1 MTEMYAIAID
11 VGSTFIKCSLIN
23 VQGQMR
29 YSFKM
34 PSKDVLTEGEIIAL
48 INAAVRKCASQT
60 GKQVLGIGIGFPGIV
75 ENNIIVG
82 GADNLPGFRN
92 VDLGAI
98 VAASTG
104 LNVMV
109 DNDANMM
116 AWGEMQYGSGKNC
129 SDVVF
134 LTVGTGIGGCLV
146 INNKLYGGFRNT
158 GAELGHI
165 VINFNG
171 PECSC
176 GGRGCFEAYASTK
189 ALIRDYAA
197 LSGMPASGLDR
208 KIVIKNYL
216 SGDGNAIRAMEA
228 HFNYL
233 SVGIA
238 SLVNIFS
245 PQKVIIGGGIAEAGN
260 FYVDEIAKRVLQ
272 KAMPDTS
279 SHTVVVR
286 AQTGDNA
293 CLLGC
298 ASRVFSTLVLFQ
310 SNYTPE

>member
-1 MTEMYAIAID
+1 MYAIAID
-11 VGSTFIKCSLIN
+11 VGSTFIKCGLIN
-23 VQGQMR
+23 VKGEIV
-29 YSFKM
+29 YTFKM
-34 PSKDVLTEGEIIAL
+34 PSRDILTEGEIIAL
-48 INAAVRKCASQT
+48 INAAVRKCASQAE
-60 GKQVLGIGIGFPGIV
+60 KQVLGIGIGFPGIV

-92 VDLGAI
+92 VNLGAI

-104 LNVMV
+104 LNVIV

-176 GGRGCFEAYASTK
+176 GGRGCFEAYASVK

-197 LSGMPASGLDR
+197 LTGISPADLNR
-208 KIVIKNYL
+208 KLLIKNYL
-216 SGDGNAIRAMEA
+216 LGEEAAITAMKQ
-228 HFNYL
+228 HFNYM

-245 PQKVIIGGGIAEAGN
+245 PQKVIIGGGIAEAGD
-260 FYVDEIAKRVLQ
+260 FYVPEITRRVLQ

-279 SHTVVVR
+279 SHTVIVR

-298 ASRVFSTLVLFQ
+298 ASRVFSTPVLFQ
-310 SNYTPE
+310 SNYTRK